1 MSLKNNDDTAKPQ
14 YLLDV
19 DELAE
24 RLNVPKGWIYERTSR
39 GDIPFIKVGK
49 YVRFEWSV
57 ILDWL
62 QEESEPSPRSGVSFK

>member
-1 MSLKNNDDTAKPQ
+1 MNNIKDKTQ
-14 YLLDV
+14 HLLNV
-19 DELAE
+19 DELAA

-49 YVRFEWSV
+49 YVRFEWNA

-62 QEESEPSPRSGVSFK
+62 KDEQGLGEKKY

>member
-1 MSLKNNDDTAKPQ
+1 MNNTKDKTQ
-14 YLLDV
+14 HLLNV

-49 YVRFEWSV
+49 YVRFEWGT

-62 QEESEPSPRSGVSFK
+62 KDEQDLGQKRY

>member
-1 MSLKNNDDTAKPQ
+1 MNNTKDKTQ
-14 YLLDV
+14 HLLNV

-49 YVRFEWSV
+49 YVRFEWNA

-62 QEESEPSPRSGVSFK
+62 KDEPDLG